1 MHKKYKWGALA
12 WEEEVHWSPAW
23 LTAPWKCLHKPVS
36 GRPESHKWNDR
47 WHHFHTVTAATDT
60 VPTRA
65 VKEPVTHEPAAI
77 RTQIF
82 LFMMTGYL
90 RGLQMATY
98 RSYAITDRSTH
109 SVEPMAREKYI
120 WAAHPENEM
129 VFFPEIKFA
138 SIGVRAEE
146 VYQMSRHDRLLRK
159 KYMGVCRSESRTLTE
174 IRIILPSKV
183 INYISKHSTNMVIS
197 TLG

>member
-1 MHKKYKWGALA
+1 
-12 WEEEVHWSPAW
+12 
-23 LTAPWKCLHKPVS
+23 
-36 GRPESHKWNDR
+36 
-47 WHHFHTVTAATDT
+47 
-60 VPTRA
+60 
-65 VKEPVTHEPAAI
+65 
-77 RTQIF
+77 
-82 LFMMTGYL
+82 
-90 RGLQMATY
+90 
-98 RSYAITDRSTH
+98 
-109 SVEPMAREKYI
+109 
-120 WAAHPENEM
+120 M